1 MELWTL
7 LLGAL
12 VALPAAALK
21 GDFLASCR
29 DVNVGSAN
37 PAGTPA
43 FNDFVSATCQ
53 TTNSKSQE
61 TTMDL
66 NLCVG
71 FDVSTQALSWSPM
84 GKFRNYCRDCG
95 LKAPSELQCT
105 CGTGTRASS
114 LDLNEGISNRN
125 GTLFCMSWA

>member
-21 GDFLASCR
+21 GDFLASCY

-37 PAGTPA
+37 PPGVPV

-53 TTNSKSQE
+53 TMNSKSQA
-61 TTMDL
+61 TSMDL

-71 FDVSTQALSWSPM
+71 FDVSTQTLAWSPM
-84 GKFRNYCRDCG
+84 GKFRNYCRNCS

-105 CGTGTRASS
+105 CGTDNRASS
-114 LDLNEGISNRN
+114 LDLNEGVSNRN